1 MDTLNF
7 MFGATLGIAIAWTFF
22 NASGKQRK
30 AQEKLEE
37 LQKIQ
42 REISERK
49 QKVVNNKKSSRS
61 ETVQSLF
68 LYGLGFTLLLLAGIL
83 FFYP

>member
-7 MFGATLGIAIAWTFF
+7 IFGATLGIVIAWTFF

-30 AQEKLEE
+30 AKEKLEE

-42 REISERK
+42 REISDRK
-49 QKVVNNKKSSRS
+49 QKVVSDKKTSRS
-61 ETVQSLF
+61 ETVQSFF
-68 LYGLGFTLLLLAGIL
+68 LYGLGFTLLLLAGVV